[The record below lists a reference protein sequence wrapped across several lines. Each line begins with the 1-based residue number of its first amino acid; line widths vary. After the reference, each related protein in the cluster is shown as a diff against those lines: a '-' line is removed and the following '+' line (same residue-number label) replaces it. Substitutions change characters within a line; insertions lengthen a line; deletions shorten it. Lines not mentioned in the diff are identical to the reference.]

1 MGNVGWI
8 GTSFNEHRKTPA
20 ATAGVIIHS
29 IISYYIKR
37 EQNIDKFISIFQS
50 SFYIQIGRCP

>member
-37 EQNIDKFISIFQS
+37 EQNIN
-50 SFYIQIGRCP
+50 YR